1 MAIMKISK
9 DENQNVNKSI
19 QQKKASDKVCRRK
32 KMSEYVRIGDEK
44 PDKQAKVG
52 KVRKEKK
59 SRKNSSE
66 VLNIPKQDLCRFWK
80 MAFGEAGRGAFEMD
94 RAKEGRLKERKLDE
108 AKVKL

>member
-1 MAIMKISK
+1 MKISK
-9 DENQNVNKSI
+9 DENQNVNKVYSKRKLVI
-19 QQKKASDKVCRRK
+19 KSAEEK